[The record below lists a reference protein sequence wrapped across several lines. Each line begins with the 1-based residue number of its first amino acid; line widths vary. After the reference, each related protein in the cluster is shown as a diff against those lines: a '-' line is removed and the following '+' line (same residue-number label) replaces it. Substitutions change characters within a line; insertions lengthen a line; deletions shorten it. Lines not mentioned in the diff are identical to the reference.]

1 MNPIEESKPIVKKV
15 RAPKKAKVP
24 EPIVIPEPVVRPLVA
39 QSGEVKKVKKSK
51 KVVVVPTPVATATV
65 VKAKRVPSAY
75 NLFVK
80 EHMLKDDIKG
90 LPSKER
96 FSAISKLYQ
105 ASKTVSA

>member
-51 KVVVVPTPVATATV
+51 KVVVVPTPVATA